1 MKTTVGGAAT
11 FEGNNATR
19 YTSKTNGTNTVGGI
33 TDVIDTLGDYYVAQA
48 PGISTT
54 VFGAVVTAN
63 QVVFGF
69 SVAVTLKSVYTPPFV
84 DRRYG
89 LSVGQSIT
97 QTQTQVATTTT
108 GGILGTPPTVTSTTQ
123 TASTTSKFV
132 AIENITVPAGTYRA
146 CRFEESASATPTSI
160 STSWVIFGRGLLVRS
175 EAPGASGTQVIQA
188 TSVKVNGAAI

>member
-84 DRRYG
+84 DRRYS

-146 CRFEESASATPTSI
+146 CRFEESASGTPTSI